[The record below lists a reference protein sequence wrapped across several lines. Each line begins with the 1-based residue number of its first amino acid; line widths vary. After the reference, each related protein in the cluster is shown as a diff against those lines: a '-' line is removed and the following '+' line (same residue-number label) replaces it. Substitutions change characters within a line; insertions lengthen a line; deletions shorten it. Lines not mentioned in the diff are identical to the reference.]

1 MSKIEVNT
9 VDVQC
14 GSSLTLG
21 SSGKTVTLATGATQ
35 SGFGRTGTVDWCT
48 TAKTSPF
55 TGVSG
60 KGYFVNTTSGSV
72 TVTLPASPSAGDII
86 AIKDYA
92 NTFDTNS
99 VSIGRNGSKINGVCS
114 CSTLVTESQS
124 VTLIYVD
131 ATKGW
136 QDIHDSTSNVQGTTY
151 MSASGGAATV
161 TCGNFKTHIFTGDAN
176 FVVSSISNT
185 ASFNKVE
192 YLVIGG
198 GAHGG
203 GGACSSGYAA
213 GGGGGGGFRIYSTAP
228 GSNSPLNA
236 PEGTPVTATTYPV
249 TVGAGGT
256 NPGPGGSNSVFSIIT
271 SAGGGT
277 GATSNAPT
285 PSEPAPSRANGV
297 DGGSGGGG
305 GSSGPIPSGSA
316 GAGNTPPVSPP
327 QGNPGGTGTSANN
340 TAGGGGGGAGAA
352 GANAAPGSAG
362 GNGGNGSYI
371 ADPFIGPTAPSY
383 GTPGPVSSTRYFSGG
398 GGGAS
403 GHVPNNAGTSAG
415 TGGAGGGTAGVTSG
429 ITTNAAANT
438 GGAGGGS
445 SGANNPGSPPPHA
458 TGGSG
463 IGLIRYWYQ

>member
-1 MSKIEVNT
+1 MSKIELNT

-213 GGGGGGGFRIYSTAP
+213 GDGYSRMSIKESKAAYEILAKEFPEKTYKELENYRDSDRQEEATQI
-228 GSNSPLNA
+228 PLTEAQRNLV
-236 PEGTPVTATTYPV
+236 EH
-249 TVGAGGT
+249 
-256 NPGPGGSNSVFSIIT
+256 I
-271 SAGGGT
+271 
-277 GATSNAPT
+277 
-285 PSEPAPSRANGV
+285 E
-297 DGGSGGGG
+297 
-305 GSSGPIPSGSA
+305 
-316 GAGNTPPVSPP
+316 
-327 QGNPGGTGTSANN
+327 
-340 TAGGGGGGAGAA
+340 
-352 GANAAPGSAG
+352 
-362 GNGGNGSYI
+362 
-371 ADPFIGPTAPSY
+371 
-383 GTPGPVSSTRYFSGG
+383 
-398 GGGAS
+398 
-403 GHVPNNAGTSAG
+403 
-415 TGGAGGGTAGVTSG
+415 
-429 ITTNAAANT
+429 
-438 GGAGGGS
+438 
-445 SGANNPGSPPPHA
+445 
-458 TGGSG
+458 
-463 IGLIRYWYQ
+463 